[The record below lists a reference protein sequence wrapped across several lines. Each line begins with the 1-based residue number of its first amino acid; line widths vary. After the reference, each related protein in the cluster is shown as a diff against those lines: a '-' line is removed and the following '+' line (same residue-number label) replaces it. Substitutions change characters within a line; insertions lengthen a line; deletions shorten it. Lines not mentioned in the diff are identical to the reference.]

1 MTVEA
6 IEQASKTIV
15 ESAYEY
21 ETALRKKDRKKA
33 EQTKKYII
41 KICDNIKKLIEEE
54 RKNA

>member
-1 MTVEA
+1 MTTEA
-6 IEQASKTIV
+6 IEQAAKTIV

-21 ETALRKKDRKKA
+21 ESALQKKDKKKA

-41 KICDNIKKLIEEE
+41 KFCDNIKKIVKEE